1 MLALMLLA
9 PVVAV
14 AQVSMAQ
21 LDPRVEALLARL
33 QSTSINT
40 RIAAAQD
47 VFGGGFASPE
57 LYAKL
62 AERIEQGLAELQ
74 GPDRHAN
81 ELAWQT
87 KALAS
92 SGDVRYLPLI
102 ERVENAG
109 HRRLAGHAHEAKQVL
124 FRAVESG
131 RPYLLPLKV
140 PLISDAQAQ
149 QCELLAQENCQT
161 RRPVGSCV
169 VHHQNRAILVGGNA
183 IQLMHSTSRS
193 TRIQETRLANLYRCR
208 W

>member
-87 KALAS
+87 EALAS

-109 HRRLAGHAHEAKQVL
+109 HRRVAGQAHEAKQVL
-124 FRAVESG
+124 FRAAESG